1 MNSDDIA
8 YLKTFTPERINQ
20 FSEPDVIY
28 RFLGILES
36 ALTEINELKQE
47 VQSLRDEVNRLKGEQ
62 GKPNIRGKKIKP
74 TDISSE
80 KERAK
85 PNTSPKKGRQSRN
98 HNIKITRQERCRVK
112 PGILPS
118 DAIFKGY
125 TSVIIQDLKIEQDN
139 IEFQIEHYYSP
150 STGLTYSGERPHG
163 YEGEFGPN
171 VKSLIIGLKYGCNMS
186 EPSIESFLT
195 HHGVFISK
203 STISRYLTHN
213 LDQFHEEKD
222 EVTYSGLISTQYQ
235 QLDDTSARVN
245 GEQWATQILCNPY
258 YTSYHTIPHKDRL
271 SILKLLLGPFE
282 LQFEF
287 NESTFELLK
296 ELKQSS
302 AIIEYLKNNC
312 NGMVLSENELDKILN
327 NLPTKNKSIETIH
340 RRIKEAAG
348 IAWYHNQDKW
358 PIVEIL
364 LTDDAPQF
372 DHLAFNHALCWIHAG
387 RSLKKLNPLTPAY
400 QEMVKE
406 KLDQFWQY
414 YHKLAE
420 YREFPKRKSKQI
432 LEKKFDTIFNQK
444 TGYQSLDDK
453 LTAIAK
459 NKEKLLLVL
468 KYPNIPLHNNE
479 SERGARA
486 QVRKRDVSL
495 HTITREGTK
504 ALDTFLSLKETTK
517 KCGINFFEYLYDRLT
532 KENKVQRIGEVILHK
547 AGIHSSGVGITH
559 KSLSTFVNVS
569 AM

>member
-62 GKPNIRGKKIKP
+62 GKPNIRGKKIRP

-98 HNIKITRQERCRVK
+98 HNIQITRQERCRVK

-125 TSVIIQDLKIEQDN
+125 TSVIVQDLKIEQDN

-213 LDQFHEEKD
+213 LDQFHEEKN

-235 QLDDTSARVN
+235 QLDDTGARVN

-282 LQFEF
+282 LQFQF

-327 NLPTKNKSIETIH
+327 NLPTKNKSIATIH

-364 LTDDAPQF
+364 LTASPTDP
-372 DHLAFNHALCWIHAG
+372 
-387 RSLKKLNPLTPAY
+387 
-400 QEMVKE
+400 
-406 KLDQFWQY
+406 
-414 YHKLAE
+414 
-420 YREFPKRKSKQI
+420 
-432 LEKKFDTIFNQK
+432 
-444 TGYQSLDDK
+444 
-453 LTAIAK
+453 
-459 NKEKLLLVL
+459 
-468 KYPNIPLHNNE
+468 
-479 SERGARA
+479 
-486 QVRKRDVSL
+486 
-495 HTITREGTK
+495 
-504 ALDTFLSLKETTK
+504 
-517 KCGINFFEYLYDRLT
+517 
-532 KENKVQRIGEVILHK
+532 
-547 AGIHSSGVGITH
+547 
-559 KSLSTFVNVS
+559 
-569 AM
+569 

>member
-1 MNSDDIA
+1 LNSDDIA
-8 YLKTFTPERINQ
+8 FLKTFTPERINQ

-47 VQSLRDEVNRLKGEQ
+47 VQSLRDEVNHLKGEQ
-62 GKPNIRGKKIKP
+62 GKPNIRGKKIRP

-98 HNIKITRQERCRVK
+98 HNIKITRQEMCRVK

-125 TSVIIQDLKIEQDN
+125 TSVIVQDLKIEQDN

-150 STGLTYSGERPHG
+150 STRLTYSGERPYG

-171 VKSLIIGLKYGCNMS
+171 IKALIIGLKYGCNMS

-235 QLDDTSARVN
+235 QLDDTGARVN

-287 NESTFELLK
+287 NDCTFELLK

-302 AIIEYLKNNC
+302 AIIEYLKNTC
-312 NGMVLSENELDKILN
+312 NGIVLSENELDKILN

-414 YHKLAE
+414 YHQLAE
-420 YREFPKRKSKQI
+420 YREFPKKKSKQI

-532 KENKVQRIGEVILHK
+532 KENTVQRLGEVILRK
-547 AGIHSSGVGITH
+547 VGIHSSGGDVTF